1 MKLSKAELELYNG
14 IPLAQ
19 DITTS
24 TDHGMFIAG
33 DTDGGLQQARTL
45 KSLIAKGAVFRI
57 AAPTSRI
64 ELQKRSELLAKREA
78 KLSGLDEASAA
89 SQRKQWAWMDYL
101 ESHYTIGGKVR
112 EIKPVWYRKRI
123 IELEAVES

>member
-24 TDHGMFIAG
+24 TDHGMFVAT
-33 DTDGGLQQARTL
+33 DLDGGLEQAKVL

-57 AAPTSRI
+57 PAPSSRF
-64 ELQKRSELLAKREA
+64 ELQRRGEIEAKREA
-78 KLSGLDEASAA
+78 KLSGLDAASVA
-89 SQRKQWAWMDYL
+89 SQRRQWEWMDWL

-123 IELEAVES
+123 IELEAVE